1 LETLKATTMNLIT
14 NLKQKIKVP
23 KQQDAEKEASNRIR
37 VKDVDGKLY
46 IAFDS
51 FPLIEIDEM
60 KSASTIMDELKVYRS
75 NFLKYTGYEEESK

>member
-1 LETLKATTMNLIT
+1 MNLIT
-14 NLKQKIKVP
+14 NLKQKIKVS

-37 VKDVDGKLY
+37 VRDVGGKLY

>member
-1 LETLKATTMNLIT
+1 MNLIT
-14 NLKQKIKVP
+14 NLKQKIKVS

-37 VKDVDGKLY
+37 VRDVGGKLY

-60 KSASTIMDELKVYRS
+60 KSASTIMNELKVYRS
-75 NFLKYTGYEEESK
+75 NFLKHTGQYKEEEIK

>member
-1 LETLKATTMNLIT
+1 MNLIT
-14 NLKQKIKVP
+14 NLKQKIKVS

-60 KSASTIMDELKVYRS
+60 KSASTIMDELKIYRS

>member
-1 LETLKATTMNLIT
+1 MNLIT
-14 NLKQKIKVP
+14 NLKQKIKVS
-23 KQQDAEKEASNRIR
+23 KRQDAEKEASNRIR

>member
-1 LETLKATTMNLIT
+1 MNLIT
-14 NLKQKIKVP
+14 NLKQKIKAP

-37 VKDVDGKLY
+37 VKDADGKLY

-60 KSASTIMDELKVYRS
+60 KSASTIMNELRIYRS